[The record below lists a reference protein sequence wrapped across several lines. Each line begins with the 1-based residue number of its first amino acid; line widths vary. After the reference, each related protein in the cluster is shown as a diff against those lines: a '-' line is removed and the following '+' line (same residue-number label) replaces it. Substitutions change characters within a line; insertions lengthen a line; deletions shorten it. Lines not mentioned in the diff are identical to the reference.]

1 MSTDAR
7 KRVSLDLWSLVDFV
21 DGGFDIEGDSK
32 LSFRILPQL
41 DLDLVPSWVYAAGEP
56 RYFATQGDAY
66 LFGRLRAQSLG
77 LTLRATYTFTP
88 QLTLQAYSQLFLDAG
103 HYSSHAWFPAN
114 GKGTVMRL
122 GDLRPVTFAV
132 ADNPDFQSGT
142 FNANLVLR
150 WEYRLGSTLY
160 VVYTHAQ
167 GNARAPFARDDTG
180 FDFRLVRPRAAE
192 DELLVKLS
200 YWWGG

>member
-1 MSTDAR
+1 M
-7 KRVSLDLWSLVDFV
+7 
-21 DGGFDIEGDSK
+21 
-32 LSFRILPQL
+32 
-41 DLDLVPSWVYAAGEP
+41 PSWVYAAGEP

-132 ADNPDFQSGT
+132 ADNLISRAAPST
-142 FNANLVLR
+142 RTSSCA
-150 WEYRLGSTLY
+150 GST
-160 VVYTHAQ
+160 AW
-167 GNARAPFARDDTG
+167 ARRCTLFIPTPKATLARRSRATTRASIFA
-180 FDFRLVRPRAAE
+180 
-192 DELLVKLS
+192 
-200 YWWGG
+200 W